1 MSLNAPFP
9 RSDFGEVRKLSEI
22 LFEEL
27 DRRFKQFF
35 VSDLRDVSRGTKSG
49 TEIWPSVDQL
59 NLILRCCLVVLNLL
73 ELDPSYS
80 YEKARVLLSIMKI
93 LVSFGSSGES
103 ERKRKRSKRL
113 RVVFTVKF
121 EKLFSREFVLNSGV
135 NGDGC
140 ITSLAEDFAASLCF
154 VEPSD
159 PCRPFLCAVLEVIFA
174 KFEKLLCLLHLLSI
188 VKFLNLECC
197 NFILTIF
204 ENVSISCLCLSYVK
218 FILCYISFLTSYVS
232 TLIVTM

>member
-9 RSDFGEVRKLSEI
+9 RSDFLEVRKLSEI

-73 ELDPSYS
+73 ELDPSFS

-103 ERKRKRSKRL
+103 ERKRKRSKSS
-113 RVVFTVKF
+113 VKF

-218 FILCYISFLTSYVS
+218 FILCHISF
-232 TLIVTM
+232 